1 MIPPAHENLDK
12 DPRMFFMG
20 HMNAWLSFMA
30 KDQRTAEILPSAWG
44 SGHLSSPFMER
55 SL

>member
-20 HMNAWLSFMA
+20 VNTTVKLFG
-30 KDQRTAEILPSAWG
+30 KRPENY
-44 SGHLSSPFMER
+44 
-55 SL
+55 

>member
-1 MIPPAHENLDK
+1 MIPLAHENLDK

-30 KDQRTAEILPSAWG
+30 KDQRTAEILPS
-44 SGHLSSPFMER
+44 GHLSSPFMER